1 MKKNVKFKGQLK
13 LYMQWPMFLILLLLA
28 MNAAM
33 YALDIKAGILMSIFV
48 CIYTA
53 IVVVLYYY
61 NKQILINELINFA
74 TGYGQIQKKLLQEL
88 EIPYTLLDENGKVVW
103 MNTAFE
109 DVVGKTKDYKK
120 SITNLF
126 PALTKDKFPVT
137 EEASCIH
144 VTVDNADYRVEMRRI
159 MMEYITESVN
169 ILNSGEYEGYFIAVY
184 LFDETELNRYI
195 KANKE
200 QQLVAG
206 LISID
211 NYDEVI
217 EGVEEVRSSL
227 LVALIDRKINKYISG
242 IDGIVKKLE
251 KDKYFVVMKQMCLEQ
266 LEAKKFELLDDVKTV
281 NIGNDIPITLSI
293 GLGAGGSTYAQNYEY
308 ARNAID
314 LALGRGGDQAIVK
327 RKDNIV
333 YYGGKSKQVEKN
345 TRVKARVKAQALR
358 ELIENKD
365 KVLVMGHKIGDV
377 DSFGAA
383 IGIYRAAKTL
393 NKPTHVVINEITT
406 SVRKMIDGF
415 IDNPDYEEDMFV
427 NSSQAK
433 EIVDNNTLLVVVDV
447 NRPSYT
453 ECPELLQMCKTIVVL
468 DHHRQTTEIIEN
480 AVLSYVEE
488 KSYWECSHGILEL
501 FSKENVYLSDYLES
515 LRRPI
520 MVGVLNYG
528 KNGFHTIAKRNT
540 YEPVNLSYRIKCV
553 KVQENKD
560 GECTRLQIKDDEV
573 FNMHCDD
580 RDISVLDIRDYYD
593 LHTKDFKKGACESD
607 MLFSFLSNIHTILEV
622 TEVSLDVSNAIV
634 FRMKDDIYAG
644 LLEKINFKVTY
655 DTSSLLK
662 DYSHKGSV
670 ELDEVKYTTSL
681 LDIRAYEDHAMII
694 GNPKI
699 LQRKLPNTSRGFLV
713 PLLCH
718 VAANINETCG
728 LHYDD
733 VGLLGIPTKACRGIA
748 VNKLLKCGLPLK
760 GLQNNFLTFFG
771 GPHMYLG
778 ETVNGV
784 RTPLKIDQN
793 LWRQ

>member
-1 MKKNVKFKGQLK
+1 MKRNVKFKGQLK

-28 MNAAM
+28 MNVAM
-33 YALDIKAGILMSIFV
+33 YALDVKAGILMSIFV
-48 CIYTA
+48 CIYTS
-53 IVVVLYYY
+53 IVAVLYYY
-61 NKQILINELINFA
+61 NKQILVNELINFA

-88 EIPYTLLDENGKVVW
+88 EIPYTLLDENGRVVW
-103 MNTAFE
+103 MNTAFKE
-109 DVVGKTKDYKK
+109 VVGKNKDYKK

-126 PALTKDKFPVT
+126 PTITKDKFPVE
-137 EEASCIH
+137 EEAACIRL
-144 VTVDNADYRVEMRRI
+144 TMEQADYRVEMRK
-159 MMEYITESVN
+159 ITMDCFSESVDMMN
-169 ILNSGEYEGYFIAVY
+169 TGEAVGYFIAVY
-184 LFDETELNRYI
+184 LFDETEFNRYI

-281 NIGNDIPITLSI
+281 SIGNEIPITLSI
-293 GLGAGGSTYAQNYEY
+293 GFGAGGSTYAQNCEY

-427 NSSQAK
+427 NSNQAK
-433 EIVDNNTLLVVVDV
+433 EIVDANTLLVVVDV

-453 ECPELLQMCKTIVVL
+453 ECPELLHMCKTIVVL

-480 AVLSYVEE
+480 AVLSYVEPYASSSCE
-488 KSYWECSHGILEL
+488 
-501 FSKENVYLSDYLES
+501 
-515 LRRPI
+515 
-520 MVGVLNYG
+520 MV
-528 KNGFHTIAKRNT
+528 A
-540 YEPVNLSYRIKCV
+540 E
-553 KVQENKD
+553 
-560 GECTRLQIKDDEV
+560 
-573 FNMHCDD
+573 
-580 RDISVLDIRDYYD
+580 
-593 LHTKDFKKGACESD
+593 
-607 MLFSFLSNIHTILEV
+607 
-622 TEVSLDVSNAIV
+622 
-634 FRMKDDIYAG
+634 
-644 LLEKINFKVTY
+644 
-655 DTSSLLK
+655 
-662 DYSHKGSV
+662 
-670 ELDEVKYTTSL
+670 
-681 LDIRAYEDHAMII
+681 
-694 GNPKI
+694 I
-699 LQRKLPNTSRGFLV
+699 LQY
-713 PLLCH
+713 
-718 VAANINETCG
+718 I
-728 LHYDD
+728 DD
-733 VGLLGIPTKACRGIA
+733 NVKIRTMEADCLYSGIIIDTDSF
-748 VNKLLKCGLPLK
+748 VNK
-760 GLQNNFLTFFG
+760 T
-771 GPHMYLG
+771 
-778 ETVNGV
+778 GV
-784 RTPLKIDQN
+784 RTFEAAAFLRRNGADVTRVRKLFRDDMLECRTRAEIVSKADIYLGAYAISILPKSELDSPTIVGAKAANELLNIVGVKASFVLTELNEKIYISARSIDEVNVQIIMEK
-793 LWRQ
+793 LGGGGHQTVAGAQLECDMQEAVKLLRRTLADMIGEGEI

>member
-53 IVVVLYYY
+53 IVAVLYYY

-103 MNTAFE
+103 MNTAFK

-251 KDKYFVVMKQMCLEQ
+251 KNKYFVVMKQMCLEQ

-480 AVLSYVEE
+480 AVLSYVEPYASSACE
-488 KSYWECSHGILEL
+488 MVAEILQYIDDNVKIRTMEADCLYSGIIIDTDSFVNKTGVRTFEAAA
-501 FSKENVYLSDYLES
+501 F
-515 LRRPI
+515 LRRSGADVTRVRKLFRDD
-520 MVGVLNYG
+520 M
-528 KNGFHTIAKRNT
+528 A
-540 YEPVNLSYRIKCV
+540 
-553 KVQENKD
+553 
-560 GECTRLQIKDDEV
+560 ECRTRAEIVSNAEIYLGAYA
-573 FNMHCDD
+573 
-580 RDISVLDIRDYYD
+580 ISVLS
-593 LHTKDFKKGACESD
+593 KS
-607 MLFSFLSNIHTILEV
+607 
-622 TEVSLDVSNAIV
+622 
-634 FRMKDDIYAG
+634 
-644 LLEKINFKVTY
+644 
-655 DTSSLLK
+655 
-662 DYSHKGSV
+662 
-670 ELDEVKYTTSL
+670 ELDSPTIVGAK
-681 LDIRAYEDHAMII
+681 
-694 GNPKI
+694 
-699 LQRKLPNTSRGFLV
+699 
-713 PLLCH
+713 
-718 VAANINETCG
+718 AANELLNIVGVKASFVLTELNERI
-728 LHYDD
+728 YISARSIDE
-733 VGLLGIPTKACRGIA
+733 VNVQIIMEKLGGGGHQTVAGAQLDCELEDA
-748 VNKLLKCGLPLK
+748 VKLLRRTLAD
-760 GLQNNFLTFFG
+760 
-771 GPHMYLG
+771 MIG
-778 ETVNGV
+778 EGE
-784 RTPLKIDQN
+784 I
-793 LWRQ
+793 

>member
-1 MKKNVKFKGQLK
+1 MKRNVKFKGQLK

-28 MNAAM
+28 MNVAM

-53 IVVVLYYY
+53 IVAVLYYY

-88 EIPYTLLDENGKVVW
+88 EIPYTLLDENGRVVW
-103 MNTAFE
+103 MNTAFK

-126 PALTKDKFPVT
+126 PTLTKDRFPIT
-137 EEASCIH
+137 EEATCIH
-144 VTVDNADYRVEMRRI
+144 ITMDNADYRVEMRRI

-169 ILNSGEYEGYFIAVY
+169 ILEAGEYEGYFIAVY

-281 NIGNDIPITLSI
+281 NIGNEIPITLSI
-293 GLGAGGSTYAQNYEY
+293 GFGAGGNTYIQNYEY

-415 IDNPDYEEDMFV
+415 IENPDYEEDMFV

-433 EIVDNNTLLVVVDV
+433 EIVDDNTLLVVVDV

-453 ECPELLQMCKTIVVL
+453 ECQELLQMCKTIVVL

-480 AVLSYVEE
+480 AVLSYVEPYASSACE
-488 KSYWECSHGILEL
+488 MVAEILQYIDDNVKIRTMEADCLYSGIIIDTDSFVNKTGVRTFEAAA
-501 FSKENVYLSDYLES
+501 F
-515 LRRPI
+515 LRR
-520 MVGVLNYG
+520 
-528 KNGFHTIAKRNT
+528 NGADVTRVRKLFRDDMA
-540 YEPVNLSYRIKCV
+540 
-553 KVQENKD
+553 
-560 GECTRLQIKDDEV
+560 ECRTRAEIVSNAEIYLGAYA
-573 FNMHCDD
+573 
-580 RDISVLDIRDYYD
+580 ISVLSKSELDSPTIV
-593 LHTKDFKKGACESD
+593 GAKAANE
-607 MLFSFLSNIHTILEV
+607 LLNIVGVKASFVL
-622 TEVSLDVSNAIV
+622 TELN
-634 FRMKDDIYAG
+634 
-644 LLEKINFKVTY
+644 EKIYISARSIDEVNVQIIMEKLGGGGHQTVAGAQLAC
-655 DTSSLLK
+655 SLK
-662 DYSHKGSV
+662 D
-670 ELDEVKYTTSL
+670 
-681 LDIRAYEDHAMII
+681 
-694 GNPKI
+694 
-699 LQRKLPNTSRGFLV
+699 
-713 PLLCH
+713 
-718 VAANINETCG
+718 
-728 LHYDD
+728 
-733 VGLLGIPTKACRGIA
+733 A
-748 VNKLLKCGLPLK
+748 VKLLRRTLAD
-760 GLQNNFLTFFG
+760 
-771 GPHMYLG
+771 MIG
-778 ETVNGV
+778 EGE
-784 RTPLKIDQN
+784 I
-793 LWRQ
+793 

>member
-251 KDKYFVVMKQMCLEQ
+251 KDKYFVVMKQTCLEQ

-480 AVLSYVEE
+480 AVLSYVEPYASSACE
-488 KSYWECSHGILEL
+488 MVAEILQYIDDNVKIRTMEADCLYSGIIIDTDSFVNKTGVRTFEAAA
-501 FSKENVYLSDYLES
+501 F
-515 LRRPI
+515 LRRSGADVTRVRKLFRDD
-520 MVGVLNYG
+520 M
-528 KNGFHTIAKRNT
+528 A
-540 YEPVNLSYRIKCV
+540 
-553 KVQENKD
+553 
-560 GECTRLQIKDDEV
+560 ECRTRAEIVSNAEIYLGAYA
-573 FNMHCDD
+573 
-580 RDISVLDIRDYYD
+580 ISVLS
-593 LHTKDFKKGACESD
+593 KS
-607 MLFSFLSNIHTILEV
+607 
-622 TEVSLDVSNAIV
+622 
-634 FRMKDDIYAG
+634 
-644 LLEKINFKVTY
+644 
-655 DTSSLLK
+655 
-662 DYSHKGSV
+662 
-670 ELDEVKYTTSL
+670 ELDSPTIVGAK
-681 LDIRAYEDHAMII
+681 
-694 GNPKI
+694 
-699 LQRKLPNTSRGFLV
+699 
-713 PLLCH
+713 
-718 VAANINETCG
+718 AANELLNIVGVKASFVLTELNERI
-728 LHYDD
+728 YISARSIDE
-733 VGLLGIPTKACRGIA
+733 VNVQIIMEKLGGGGHQTVAGAQLDCELEDA
-748 VNKLLKCGLPLK
+748 VKLLRRTLAD
-760 GLQNNFLTFFG
+760 
-771 GPHMYLG
+771 MIG
-778 ETVNGV
+778 EGE
-784 RTPLKIDQN
+784 I
-793 LWRQ
+793 

>member
-480 AVLSYVEE
+480 AVLSYVEPYASSACE
-488 KSYWECSHGILEL
+488 MVAEILQYIDDNVKIRTMEADCLYSGIIIDTDSFVNKTGVRTFEAAA
-501 FSKENVYLSDYLES
+501 F
-515 LRRPI
+515 LRRSGADVTRVRKLFRDD
-520 MVGVLNYG
+520 M
-528 KNGFHTIAKRNT
+528 A
-540 YEPVNLSYRIKCV
+540 
-553 KVQENKD
+553 
-560 GECTRLQIKDDEV
+560 ECRTRAEIVSNADIYLGAYA
-573 FNMHCDD
+573 
-580 RDISVLDIRDYYD
+580 ISVLS
-593 LHTKDFKKGACESD
+593 KS
-607 MLFSFLSNIHTILEV
+607 
-622 TEVSLDVSNAIV
+622 
-634 FRMKDDIYAG
+634 
-644 LLEKINFKVTY
+644 
-655 DTSSLLK
+655 
-662 DYSHKGSV
+662 
-670 ELDEVKYTTSL
+670 ELDSPTIVGAK
-681 LDIRAYEDHAMII
+681 
-694 GNPKI
+694 
-699 LQRKLPNTSRGFLV
+699 
-713 PLLCH
+713 
-718 VAANINETCG
+718 AANELLNIVGVKASFVLTELNERI
-728 LHYDD
+728 YISARSIDE
-733 VGLLGIPTKACRGIA
+733 VNVQIIMEKLGGGGHQTVAGAQLDCELEDA
-748 VNKLLKCGLPLK
+748 VKLLRRTLAD
-760 GLQNNFLTFFG
+760 
-771 GPHMYLG
+771 MIG
-778 ETVNGV
+778 EGE
-784 RTPLKIDQN
+784 I
-793 LWRQ
+793 

>member
-28 MNAAM
+28 MNVAM
-33 YALDIKAGILMSIFV
+33 YALDVKAGILMTIFV
-48 CIYTA
+48 CIYTT
-53 IVVVLYYY
+53 IVAVLYYY
-61 NKQILINELINFA
+61 NKQILVNELINFA

-88 EIPYTLLDENGKVVW
+88 EIPYTLLDENGRVVW
-103 MNTAFE
+103 MNTAFKE
-109 DVVGKTKDYKK
+109 VVGKNKDYKK

-126 PALTKDKFPVT
+126 PTLTKDKFPVT
-137 EEASCIH
+137 EEAACIH
-144 VTVDNADYRVEMRRI
+144 LTMDNADYRVEMRKI
-159 MMEYITESVN
+159 TMECFTEAVN
-169 ILNSGEYEGYFIAVY
+169 ILNTGESAGYFIAVY

-281 NIGNDIPITLSI
+281 SIGNEIPITLSI
-293 GLGAGGSTYAQNYEY
+293 GFGAGGSTYAQNYEY

-433 EIVDNNTLLVVVDV
+433 EIVDGNTLLVVVDV

-480 AVLSYVEE
+480 AVLSYVEPYASSACE
-488 KSYWECSHGILEL
+488 MVAEILQYIDDNVKIRTMEADCLYSGIIIDTDSFVNKTGVRTFEAAA
-501 FSKENVYLSDYLES
+501 F
-515 LRRPI
+515 LRR
-520 MVGVLNYG
+520 
-528 KNGFHTIAKRNT
+528 NGADVTRVRKLFRDDM
-540 YEPVNLSYRIKCV
+540 S
-553 KVQENKD
+553 
-560 GECTRLQIKDDEV
+560 ECRTRAEIVSKAEIYLGAYA
-573 FNMHCDD
+573 
-580 RDISVLDIRDYYD
+580 ISVLAKSELDSPTIV
-593 LHTKDFKKGACESD
+593 GAKAANE
-607 MLFSFLSNIHTILEV
+607 LLNIVGVKASFVL
-622 TEVSLDVSNAIV
+622 TELN
-634 FRMKDDIYAG
+634 
-644 LLEKINFKVTY
+644 EKIY
-655 DTSSLLK
+655 ISARSI
-662 DYSHKGSV
+662 
-670 ELDEVKYTTSL
+670 DEVNVQ
-681 LDIRAYEDHAMII
+681 II
-694 GNPKI
+694 ME
-699 LQRKLPNTSRGFLV
+699 KLGGGGHQT
-713 PLLCH
+713 
-718 VAANINETCG
+718 VAGAQLEC
-728 LHYDD
+728 DMQD
-733 VGLLGIPTKACRGIA
+733 A
-748 VNKLLKCGLPLK
+748 VKLLRRTLAD
-760 GLQNNFLTFFG
+760 
-771 GPHMYLG
+771 MIG
-778 ETVNGV
+778 EGE
-784 RTPLKIDQN
+784 I
-793 LWRQ
+793 

>member
-53 IVVVLYYY
+53 IVAVLYYY

-103 MNTAFE
+103 MNTAFK

-433 EIVDNNTLLVVVDV
+433 EIVDGNTLLVVVDV

-480 AVLSYVEE
+480 AVLSYVEPYASSACE
-488 KSYWECSHGILEL
+488 MVAEILQYIDDNVKIRTMEADCLYSGIIIDTDSFVNKTGVRTFEAAA
-501 FSKENVYLSDYLES
+501 F
-515 LRRPI
+515 LRRSGADVTRVRKLFRDD
-520 MVGVLNYG
+520 M
-528 KNGFHTIAKRNT
+528 A
-540 YEPVNLSYRIKCV
+540 
-553 KVQENKD
+553 
-560 GECTRLQIKDDEV
+560 ECRTRAEIVSNAEIYLGAYA
-573 FNMHCDD
+573 
-580 RDISVLDIRDYYD
+580 ISVLS
-593 LHTKDFKKGACESD
+593 KS
-607 MLFSFLSNIHTILEV
+607 
-622 TEVSLDVSNAIV
+622 
-634 FRMKDDIYAG
+634 
-644 LLEKINFKVTY
+644 
-655 DTSSLLK
+655 
-662 DYSHKGSV
+662 
-670 ELDEVKYTTSL
+670 ELDSPTIVGAK
-681 LDIRAYEDHAMII
+681 
-694 GNPKI
+694 
-699 LQRKLPNTSRGFLV
+699 
-713 PLLCH
+713 
-718 VAANINETCG
+718 AANELLNIVGVKASFVLTELNERI
-728 LHYDD
+728 YISARSIDE
-733 VGLLGIPTKACRGIA
+733 VNVQIIMEKLGGGGHQTVAGAQLDCELEDA
-748 VNKLLKCGLPLK
+748 VKLLRRTLAD
-760 GLQNNFLTFFG
+760 
-771 GPHMYLG
+771 MIG
-778 ETVNGV
+778 EGE
-784 RTPLKIDQN
+784 I
-793 LWRQ
+793 

>member
-1 MKKNVKFKGQLK
+1 MRQVTEQKISIYSFPQKSSEKNVYGLSGINLQLYEFYCRGKRGNDVQYLLEHPDYFTLNQYVYTDLVDVYAKYGIYFREGLREEFTVGIVAIPRDVFFSDVVALKAYLREKSTSVCEGISEVHFIAEVSEEEQKKFLDN
-13 LYMQWPMFLILLLLA
+13 
-28 MNAAM
+28 MNASM
-33 YALDIKAGILMSIFV
+33 REVYADLVEEFTFLN
-48 CIYTA
+48 IYT
-53 IVVVLYYY
+53 
-61 NKQILINELINFA
+61 
-74 TGYGQIQKKLLQEL
+74 G
-88 EIPYTLLDENGKVVW
+88 
-103 MNTAFE
+103 
-109 DVVGKTKDYKK
+109 
-120 SITNLF
+120 
-126 PALTKDKFPVT
+126 
-137 EEASCIH
+137 
-144 VTVDNADYRVEMRRI
+144 
-159 MMEYITESVN
+159 
-169 ILNSGEYEGYFIAVY
+169 FIARKSV
-184 LFDETELNRYI
+184 LGTLKDDPFFNKKHLVNMLQLLI
-195 KANKE
+195 KNDCLSERTDYNVIINA
-200 QQLVAG
+200 
-206 LISID
+206 
-211 NYDEVI
+211 YD
-217 EGVEEVRSSL
+217 
-227 LVALIDRKINKYISG
+227 K
-242 IDGIVKKLE
+242 
-251 KDKYFVVMKQMCLEQ
+251 
-266 LEAKKFELLDDVKTV
+266 LLDDCLQMAS
-281 NIGNDIPITLSI
+281 NDKDICF
-293 GLGAGGSTYAQNYEY
+293 YFDEMDFNYENCALIN
-308 ARNAID
+308 AREKFANFYE
-314 LALGRGGDQAIVK
+314 R
-327 RKDNIV
+327 
-333 YYGGKSKQVEKN
+333 YYPFIASYLKLHG
-345 TRVKARVKAQALR
+345 
-358 ELIENKD
+358 
-365 KVLVMGHKIGDV
+365 VL
-377 DSFGAA
+377 
-383 IGIYRAAKTL
+383 
-393 NKPTHVVINEITT
+393 
-406 SVRKMIDGF
+406 
-415 IDNPDYEEDMFV
+415 
-427 NSSQAK
+427 
-433 EIVDNNTLLVVVDV
+433 
-447 NRPSYT
+447 
-453 ECPELLQMCKTIVVL
+453 C
-468 DHHRQTTEIIEN
+468 
-480 AVLSYVEE
+480 YVEE

>member
-480 AVLSYVEE
+480 AVLSYVEPYASSACE
-488 KSYWECSHGILEL
+488 MVAEILQYIDDNVKIRTMEADCLYSGIIIDTDSFVNKTGVRTFEAAA
-501 FSKENVYLSDYLES
+501 F
-515 LRRPI
+515 LRRSGADVTRVRKLFRDD
-520 MVGVLNYG
+520 M
-528 KNGFHTIAKRNT
+528 A
-540 YEPVNLSYRIKCV
+540 
-553 KVQENKD
+553 
-560 GECTRLQIKDDEV
+560 ECRTRAEIVSNAEIYLGAYA
-573 FNMHCDD
+573 
-580 RDISVLDIRDYYD
+580 ISVLS
-593 LHTKDFKKGACESD
+593 KS
-607 MLFSFLSNIHTILEV
+607 
-622 TEVSLDVSNAIV
+622 
-634 FRMKDDIYAG
+634 
-644 LLEKINFKVTY
+644 
-655 DTSSLLK
+655 
-662 DYSHKGSV
+662 
-670 ELDEVKYTTSL
+670 ELDSPTIVGAK
-681 LDIRAYEDHAMII
+681 
-694 GNPKI
+694 
-699 LQRKLPNTSRGFLV
+699 
-713 PLLCH
+713 
-718 VAANINETCG
+718 AANELLNIVGVKASFVLTELNERI
-728 LHYDD
+728 YISARSIDE
-733 VGLLGIPTKACRGIA
+733 VNVQIIMEKLGGGGHQTVAGAQLDCELEDA
-748 VNKLLKCGLPLK
+748 VKLLRRTLAD
-760 GLQNNFLTFFG
+760 
-771 GPHMYLG
+771 MIG
-778 ETVNGV
+778 EGE
-784 RTPLKIDQN
+784 I
-793 LWRQ
+793 

>member
-53 IVVVLYYY
+53 IVAVLYYY

-103 MNTAFE
+103 MNTAFK

-480 AVLSYVEE
+480 AVLSYVEPYASSACE
-488 KSYWECSHGILEL
+488 MVAEILQYIDDNVKIRTMEADCLYSGIIIDTDSFVNKTGVRTFEAAA
-501 FSKENVYLSDYLES
+501 F
-515 LRRPI
+515 LRRSGADVTRVRKLFRDD
-520 MVGVLNYG
+520 M
-528 KNGFHTIAKRNT
+528 A
-540 YEPVNLSYRIKCV
+540 
-553 KVQENKD
+553 
-560 GECTRLQIKDDEV
+560 ECRTRAEIVSNAEIYLGAYA
-573 FNMHCDD
+573 
-580 RDISVLDIRDYYD
+580 ISVLS
-593 LHTKDFKKGACESD
+593 KS
-607 MLFSFLSNIHTILEV
+607 
-622 TEVSLDVSNAIV
+622 
-634 FRMKDDIYAG
+634 
-644 LLEKINFKVTY
+644 
-655 DTSSLLK
+655 
-662 DYSHKGSV
+662 
-670 ELDEVKYTTSL
+670 ELDSPTIVGAK
-681 LDIRAYEDHAMII
+681 
-694 GNPKI
+694 
-699 LQRKLPNTSRGFLV
+699 
-713 PLLCH
+713 
-718 VAANINETCG
+718 AANELLNIVGVKASFVLTELNERI
-728 LHYDD
+728 YISARSIDE
-733 VGLLGIPTKACRGIA
+733 VNVQIIMEKLGGGGHQTVAGAQLDCELEDA
-748 VNKLLKCGLPLK
+748 VKLLRRTLAD
-760 GLQNNFLTFFG
+760 
-771 GPHMYLG
+771 MIG
-778 ETVNGV
+778 EGE
-784 RTPLKIDQN
+784 I
-793 LWRQ
+793 